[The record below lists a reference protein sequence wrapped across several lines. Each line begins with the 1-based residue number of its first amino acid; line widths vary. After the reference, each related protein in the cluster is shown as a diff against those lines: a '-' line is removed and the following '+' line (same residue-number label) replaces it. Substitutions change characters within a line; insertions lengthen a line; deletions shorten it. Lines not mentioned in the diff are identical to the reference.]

1 MSWKSPWPAGARLAE
16 RVRRADLDRRARL
29 ATALTVYL
37 RPRVLVVLLLG
48 FSAGLPLALSGETLR
63 VWLADCGVDLAT
75 IGLLTL
81 AGLPYT
87 IKFLWAP
94 VVDALDIPW
103 LSKRFGR
110 RRGWLIATQLVLMGT
125 IVFLGTRAPQGAP
138 LLVGLAALIVA
149 FASATQDVLID
160 AYRVE
165 SLAPEEQ
172 AAGMASYVAA
182 YRVGGLVSTAGVIAL
197 SAWFEAEGLARTFA
211 WSLAYLAAAGLV
223 LIGVAATL
231 LGADVARP
239 QAPPRQSQGALK
251 RIAETARGAFSD
263 FLSRTDALAILA
275 LIILFKLCDALAGT
289 MTGPF
294 VLGLGYDKA
303 TYAAVVKGVGLAALL
318 GGGFAGGAIAR
329 TTPMSLALWL
339 GASLQMLSNLAF
351 VWLNFQTP
359 GSWALT
365 VVIVIENFTGA
376 MGTVFFVAYLSA
388 LCRNPLHT
396 ATQYA
401 LLTALASTARTLLS
415 AGTGA
420 LAALIGWPLF
430 FLATTLAALP
440 ALAVLALLQR
450 RGHFAAL
457 EAGREAAA
465 ADSLS
470 AP

>member
-1 MSWKSPWPAGARLAE
+1 MSWKMPGAARTRAAAAAPKADGSRPVRLA
-16 RVRRADLDRRARL
+16 AG
-29 ATALTVYL
+29 LTVYL
-37 RPRVLVVLLLG
+37 RPRVLIVLLLG

-63 VWLADCGVDLAT
+63 VWLADCGVDLST

-94 VVDALDIPW
+94 VVDALDVPW
-103 LSKRFGR
+103 LSRRFGR

-125 IVFLGTRAPQGAP
+125 IVFLGTREPLGAP

-197 SAWFEAEGLARTFA
+197 SAWLEAEGLERTSA
-211 WSLAYLAAAGLV
+211 WSMAYLAAASLV

-231 LGADVARP
+231 LAVDTAVIEPPHRP
-239 QAPPRQSQGALK
+239 TQGAL
-251 RIAETARGAFSD
+251 RRVAETAQGAFSE

-275 LIILFKLCDALAGT
+275 LIVLFKLCDALAGT

-294 VLGLGYDKA
+294 VLGLGYHKA

-318 GGGFAGGAIAR
+318 SGGFAGGAIAR
-329 TTPMSLALWL
+329 TMPMSLALWL

-351 VWLNFQTP
+351 VWLNFQAL
-359 GSWALT
+359 SAWALT
-365 VVIVIENFTGA
+365 IAIVVENFTGA

-420 LAALIGWPLF
+420 LAALLGWPLF
-430 FLATTLAALP
+430 FLTTTLAALP
-440 ALAVLALLQR
+440 ALGVLAFLQR
-450 RGHFAAL
+450 HGHFAAL
-457 EAGREAAA
+457 EATRQ
-465 ADSLS
+465 
-470 AP
+470 APSDGLTAP

>member
-1 MSWKSPWPAGARLAE
+1 MSWKTPGAARVRAAETAPKAKAPRPARLA
-16 RVRRADLDRRARL
+16 A
-29 ATALTVYL
+29 ALTVYL
-37 RPRVLVVLLLG
+37 SPRVLIVLLLG

-63 VWLADCGVDLAT
+63 VWLADCGVDLST

-94 VVDALDIPW
+94 VVDALDVPW
-103 LSKRFGR
+103 LSRRFGR
-110 RRGWLIATQLVLMGT
+110 RRGWLMATQLVLMAS
-125 IVFLGTRAPQGAP
+125 IVFLGTREPRGAP

-149 FASATQDVLID
+149 FASATQDILID

-165 SLAPEEQ
+165 SLVPEEQ

-197 SAWFEAEGLARTFA
+197 SAWLEAEGLERTLA
-211 WSLAYLAAAGLV
+211 WSAAYLAAAGLV

-231 LGADVARP
+231 LAPDTAHLEPP
-239 QAPPRQSQGALK
+239 QELAHSALQ
-251 RIAETARGAFSD
+251 RIGETARGAFSE
-263 FLSRTDALAILA
+263 FLSRPDALAILA

-318 GGGFAGGAIAR
+318 SGGFAGGAIAR
-329 TTPMSLALWL
+329 TVPMSLALWL
-339 GASLQMLSNLAF
+339 GASLQMVSNLAF
-351 VWLNFQTP
+351 VWLNYQAV
-359 GSWALT
+359 SAWALT
-365 VVIVIENFTGA
+365 VTIVVENFTGA

-420 LAALIGWPLF
+420 LAALLGWPLF
-430 FLATTLAALP
+430 FLSTTLAALP
-440 ALAVLALLQR
+440 ALGVLAFLQR

-457 EAGREAAA
+457 EAPSGGG
-465 ADSLS
+465 LT